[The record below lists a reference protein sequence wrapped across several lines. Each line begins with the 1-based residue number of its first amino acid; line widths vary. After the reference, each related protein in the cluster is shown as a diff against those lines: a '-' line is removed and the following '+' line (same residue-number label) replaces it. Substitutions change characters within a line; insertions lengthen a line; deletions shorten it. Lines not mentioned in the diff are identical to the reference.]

1 VNRALAALV
10 LTSVSALAAG
20 PQFEVA
26 SIRPNNS
33 ASDTVEL
40 GPPAGGRF
48 RATNVS
54 LRMLIMRAY
63 KVKNFEISGG
73 PGWINSDRYDIIAGA
88 AETGIDEVRFKPML
102 QALLEDRFQLIAHR
116 ETRQMPI
123 YALQP
128 AKSGPRLPEP
138 TGSCIE
144 PGSLPHPTPF
154 TLCGGFHMDAG
165 RLEGRRIS
173 MAQFVTALSNFLG
186 RPVIDRTGYAG
197 AFDVHLEF
205 TFDGIA
211 GLNGGGFGAPVLPS
225 DAVDSSRPTIFAAL
239 QQQLGLRLESQK
251 GPAEILVIDH
261 AEKPAG
267 N

>member
-1 VNRALAALV
+1 VRKASIALV
-10 LTSVSALAAG
+10 LASVSALAAG
-20 PQFEVA
+20 PLFEVA
-26 SIRPNNS
+26 SIKPNVS
-33 ASDTVEL
+33 ASDVVAL
-40 GPPAGGRF
+40 GPPVGGRF
-48 RATNVS
+48 TATNVS

-73 PGWINSDRYDIIAGA
+73 PGWINSDRYDIVAGA
-88 AETGIDEVRFKPML
+88 AENNVSEARFKPML
-102 QALLEDRFQLIAHR
+102 QALLEDRFQLIVHR

-128 AKSGPRLPEP
+128 TKNGPKLPEP
-138 TGSCIE
+138 TGSCVK
-144 PGSLPHPTPF
+144 PGSPPPPTPF

-186 RPVIDRTGYAG
+186 RPVIDKTGYAG
-197 AFDVHLEF
+197 AFDVHLES

-211 GLNGGGFGAPVLPS
+211 GFNGGGFGAPVLPS
-225 DAVDSSRPTIFAAL
+225 DAVDSSRPTIFAAI

-251 GPAEILVIDH
+251 GPAEILVINH
-261 AEKPAG
+261 ADKPAA